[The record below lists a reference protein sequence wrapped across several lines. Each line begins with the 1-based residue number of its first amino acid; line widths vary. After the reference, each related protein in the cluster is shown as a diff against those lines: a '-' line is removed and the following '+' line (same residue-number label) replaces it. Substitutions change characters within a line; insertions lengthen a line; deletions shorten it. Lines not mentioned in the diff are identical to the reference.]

1 MSKKW
6 VITPPP
12 SPEFFS
18 EHPELPPIIARLLW
32 NRNLKTQQQ
41 IDEFLNPDYGTDLH
55 DPFLFKDMPKAVEI
69 IFDCI
74 QNNKK
79 ITVHGDYDADGVCAS
94 VVISSGLK
102 KMGAQDV
109 DIFLPHREI
118 DGYGLNNNTVQ
129 YLKDNGTELI
139 ITCDCG
145 ISNTEEVK
153 LAKELGMKVI
163 ITDHHAMPKVF
174 PPADATIHPLVPGE
188 TYPDKTLAGG
198 GVGYKLV
205 QGLLKEHKKTNPLLP
220 DGQTHE
226 AFEKWLLDLVTI
238 STVADM
244 VPLVGES
251 RTIARYGLTVLNK
264 TRNLGLQKM
273 LQVAGIADE
282 DGKSKRGT
290 YTAQTIGFQIAPRI
304 NAAGRMDHAN
314 IAVNLLMCEDPAEAT
329 RLAEQLNQNNSD
341 RQQLTDRLFTESV
354 QQIKETGQEKNAMLF
369 TFGETWSPGVI
380 GIVAGKIM
388 NEYYRPTIVM
398 GLNKGMIVGSGRSLK
413 EFNLIAAMQSMP
425 EFFHKY
431 GGHPQACGFT
441 LKDVSLLEEFKK
453 ALLAKA
459 TEATKSI
466 DLNPQVTV
474 DAEIDLEDITWEL
487 YDILQKFEPFGQMN
501 PEPKYVAYGL
511 TVVDIQPVGKDE
523 KHLRLLVKHNS
534 HVIKKTI
541 GFGLGDPSRHPM
553 KWKEVLQP
561 GDKIDMVFSIG
572 INEWNGNRELQLMIE
587 DIRKNEI

>member
-6 VITPPP
+6 IITPPP
-12 SPEFFS
+12 SPEFIA
-18 EHPELPPIIARLLW
+18 EHPELPLIITRLLW
-32 NRNLKTQQQ
+32 NRNLKTQED
-41 IDEFLNPDYGTDLH
+41 IDEFLNPDYATDLH

-74 QNNKK
+74 KNNKK

-94 VVISSGLK
+94 VVIVSGLK
-102 KMGAQDV
+102 KLGATKVDV
-109 DIFLPHREI
+109 FLPHREI
-118 DGYGLNNNTVQ
+118 DGYGLNSNTIQ
-129 YLKDNGTELI
+129 YLKDKGTELV

-153 LAKELGMKVI
+153 MAKELGMKVI

-174 PPADATIHPLVPGE
+174 PPADATIHPLIPGE

-198 GVGYKLV
+198 GVAYKLV
-205 QGLLKEHKKTNPLLP
+205 QGLLKEHKKTNQLLP

-244 VPLVGES
+244 VPLIGES

-282 DGKSKRGT
+282 YGKSKRGT

-314 IAVNLLMCEDPAEAT
+314 IAVNLLLCEDPEEAT
-329 RLAEQLNQNNSD
+329 RLAEQLNQNNAD
-341 RQQLTDRLFTESV
+341 RQQLTDHLFNESV
-354 QQIKETGQEKNAMLF
+354 EQLKATDQEKNAMLF

-441 LKDVSLLEEFKK
+441 LKDASMLEEFKK
-453 ALLAKA
+453 KLLEKA
-459 TEATKSI
+459 TEATKTV
-466 DLNPQVTV
+466 DLSPQLAV

-487 YDILQKFEPFGQMN
+487 YDLLQKFEPFGQMN
-501 PEPKYVAYGL
+501 PEPKYAAYGL
-511 TVVDIQPVGKDE
+511 TVVDIQPLGKEE

-553 KWKEVLQP
+553 KWKEVLKP

-572 INEWNGNRELQLMIE
+572 VNEWNGNRELQLMIE
-587 DIRKNEI
+587 DIRKN